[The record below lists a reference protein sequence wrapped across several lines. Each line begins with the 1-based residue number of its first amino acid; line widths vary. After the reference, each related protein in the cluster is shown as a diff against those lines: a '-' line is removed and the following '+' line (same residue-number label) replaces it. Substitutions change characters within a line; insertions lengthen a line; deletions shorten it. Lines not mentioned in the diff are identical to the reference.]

1 MQSTVHPS
9 SSVSASVDPL
19 WDDWGVLSKKHG
31 LVASSMCWMIEGGCP
46 TQDLVELECQRW
58 ASKGVDIKYEIRDN
72 RSGYKAGALKEGMK
86 RSYVKHCDYV
96 VIFDA
101 DFQPE
106 PDFLWRTIPFLIH
119 NPDVDLVHSSA
130 EGAPPVDSVLIL
142 LRTFAVNSDECLM
155 TRMQEMSLDYHF
167 TVEQEV
173 GSSTY
178 AFFGFNGTAGVW
190 RIAALNEAGGWKDRT
205 TVEDMDL
212 AVRASLKGWKF
223 VFLGDLKAI
232 YFGHYPSVLFLLA

>member
-1 MQSTVHPS
+1 
-9 SSVSASVDPL
+9 
-19 WDDWGVLSKKHG
+19 
-31 LVASSMCWMIEGGCP
+31 MIEGGCP

-119 NPDVDLVHSSA
+119 NPDMLHRRAIVQPFLMASPGLMISAGLCYNGVHVDLVHSSA
-130 EGAPPVDSVLIL
+130 DGAPPVDSVLIL

>member
-1 MQSTVHPS
+1 MLKT
-9 SSVSASVDPL
+9 A
-19 WDDWGVLSKKHG
+19 
-31 LVASSMCWMIEGGCP
+31 LV
-46 TQDLVELECQRW
+46 
-58 ASKGVDIKYEIRDN
+58 KGMF
-72 RSGYKAGALKEGMK
+72 GLKE
-86 RSYVKHCDYV
+86 Y
-96 VIFDA
+96 
-101 DFQPE
+101 
-106 PDFLWRTIPFLIH
+106 
-119 NPDVDLVHSSA
+119 A
-130 EGAPPVDSVLIL
+130 E
-142 LRTFAVNSDECLM
+142 VNADECLM

-223 VFLGDLKAI
+223 LYLGSLK
-232 YFGHYPSVLFLLA
+232 VLS